1 MNNVKNN
8 WFQLAFKIEGS
19 VIPSIF
25 TRVLFCTLFSLLI
38 SVIDYFKL
46 PIQWSMFGGIIPNVI
61 SNLVLG
67 LLLVFRTNTAYERF
81 WEGRKEWGL
90 IILNV
95 RNLARQIKVYISEN
109 NHENIQEKNAAMDLL
124 VAFAIATRLH
134 LRNQEINGELKTL
147 MTEEQF
153 NQLKSVNHPPL
164 EISLWI
170 GNYLKKQ
177 YNQNCLSMDQLT
189 AMNTLLD
196 NMVSALT
203 GCERIAYTPMPIAYA
218 IHLKQLLLLYCLSLP
233 FQIINDLQWYS
244 APIVGLI
251 SFTLLGIE
259 EIGNEIENPF
269 DGDANDL
276 PLDEICQALSQ
287 NVADLIKSSVTIDN

>member
-1 MNNVKNN
+1 MNDVKNN

-19 VIPSIF
+19 VIPSIL
-25 TRVLFCTLFSLLI
+25 TRVLFCTIIAFLI
-38 SVIDYFKL
+38 SIFDHFKL
-46 PIQWSMFGGIIPNVI
+46 PIQWSMFGSIVPNVI

-81 WEGRKEWGL
+81 WEGRKEWGM
-90 IILNV
+90 IIFNV
-95 RNLARQIKVYISEN
+95 RNLARQIQVYLTAKSPED
-109 NHENIQEKNAAMDLL
+109 IQAKNAIMRLL

-134 LRNQEINGELKTL
+134 LRNQAVNQELETL

-153 NQLKSVNHPPL
+153 NKLKSVNLPPL

-170 GNYLKKQ
+170 GNYLKEK
-177 YNQNCLSMDQLT
+177 YEQNNLTMDHLT
-189 AMNTLLD
+189 NMDTLLD

-203 GCERIAYTPMPIAYA
+203 GCERIAYTPMPVAYA

-233 FQIINDLQWYS
+233 FQIVNDLHWYS

-276 PLDEICQALSQ
+276 PLDEICHTLSQ
-287 NVADLIKSSVTIDN
+287 NVEDLIKSS